1 MGRRDDSLPKIS
13 HGFAPMKRERSPT
26 PEEFEKL
33 LAWLNSDPEEAGR
46 MFNLVH
52 SRLVKVFASRGC
64 VDAESLADEVTNRVA
79 VRIDKVVT
87 SYSDPL
93 RCCVG
98 FVEFVHQEY
107 QREEQ
112 KRLTVIE
119 PEHRSTEEL
128 EKEDQCLTQ
137 CLGKLPEAERNLLEL
152 YFQGEKRVRIN
163 RRKQL
168 AVELMLTAN
177 ALRIRAFKLRKEMHQ
192 CLVTC
197 LSQT

>member
-1 MGRRDDSLPKIS
+1 
-13 HGFAPMKRERSPT
+13 MKRERSPT

-64 VDAESLADEVTNRVA
+64 VDAEYLADEVTNRVA

-87 SYSDPL
+87 SYPDPL
-93 RCCVG
+93 RCCLG

-112 KRLTVIE
+112 KRLTITE

-137 CLGKLPEAERNLLEL
+137 CLGNLPESERNLLEL

-168 AVELMLTAN
+168 AEELMLTAN